1 VIRLNLTKMSGAQ
14 AVVEALQREGVEV
27 VFGYP
32 GGANIP
38 IYDALYDF
46 QNFQYTPLNEKGIR
60 HILARHEQSA
70 AHMADGYARASGR
83 VGVCMATS
91 GPGATNL
98 MTGLATAYMDSSP
111 VVAITGQV
119 PSFVIG
125 SDAFQ
130 ETDVVGMATS
140 VTKYA
145 FQPLCVRDVPYAI
158 KAAFYLATTRRP
170 QPVLVDVPKDVQQTE
185 DEVQFPEHVDF
196 PNYGPLPDPDPMVV
210 KTIGRAILGA
220 QRPVILAGGG
230 VKIANAYREL
240 QAFAELLVAPVVT
253 SFMGKGAFPENHPL
267 SLGCMGM
274 HGSERTNGLI
284 PECDVLLVV
293 GSRLS
298 DRTTGKIEKL
308 SPNTKV
314 IHIDVDKAEIGK
326 NYRLPVVSLVAD
338 AKKALQAL
346 IREVEACMMGRQREA
361 WVKRAQEVTVI
372 ARTECDGNG
381 SYLSGAETIKMLRRF
396 LPSKTIV
403 TTEVGQHQMWCEQH
417 FQVIEPRTFFSS
429 GGLGTMG
436 FGFPAALGAKVARSD
451 VPVFDVAG
459 DGSFLMTENSL
470 ATSVEEQIPVTVII
484 LNNRMLGMVAQWQ
497 RFFYNRR
504 YSAVHLG
511 RSPDFVKLAESYGA
525 EGVRAETLPELEA
538 AVNRAI
544 RSPVTTVIDVPISP
558 EENVLPMLPPGAGI
572 REMVVG

>member
-1 VIRLNLTKMSGAQ
+1 MSGAQ
-14 AVVEALQREGVEV
+14 AVVEALRREGVEV

-32 GGANIP
+32 GGGNMP

-46 QNFQYTPLNEKGIR
+46 QNFQYTPLNEKGLR

-119 PSFVIG
+119 PSYMIG

-130 ETDVVGMATS
+130 EADVVGMAAS
-140 VTKYA
+140 VTKYT
-145 FQPLCVRDVPYAI
+145 FQPLRVRDVPYSI
-158 KAAFYLATTRRP
+158 KAAFYLASTRRP
-170 QPVLVDVPKDVQQTE
+170 QPVLVDIPKDVQQNV
-185 DEVQFPEHVDF
+185 DEVEFPERVDF
-196 PNYGPLPDPDPMVV
+196 PNYQPLPDPDPTIV
-210 KTIGRAILGA
+210 KTISRAVLGA
-220 QRPVILAGGG
+220 ERPVIMAGGG
-230 VKIANAYREL
+230 VKMANAYREL
-240 QAFAELLVAPVVT
+240 QTFAELLMAPVVT

-274 HGSERTNGLI
+274 HGSERTNKLI
-284 PECDVLLVV
+284 PECDVFLMI

-298 DRTTGKIEKL
+298 DRTTGKIEKFA
-308 SPNTKV
+308 PNIKV
-314 IHIDVDKAEIGK
+314 IHIDADKAEIGK

-346 IREVEACMMGRQREA
+346 IREVEAGMMGLQRDA
-361 WVKRAQEVTVI
+361 WAKRAQEVVVM
-372 ARTECDGNG
+372 ARTEFDGDG
-381 SYLSGAETIKMLRRF
+381 TYLSGVETIKMLRRF
-396 LPSKTIV
+396 LPPKAIV

-436 FGFPAALGAKVARSD
+436 FGFPAALGAKVAKPDR
-451 VPVFDVAG
+451 PVFDIAG
-459 DGSFLMTENSL
+459 DGSFMMTENSL
-470 ATSVEEQIPVTVII
+470 ATSIEEQIPVTVVI

-497 RFFYNRR
+497 RHFYNRR
-504 YSAVHLG
+504 YCAVNLG
-511 RSPDFVKLAESYGA
+511 KSPDFVKLAESYGA
-525 EGVRAETLPELEA
+525 EGVRVETIPELES

-544 RSPVTTVIDVPISP
+544 SSPVTTVIEVPISP
-558 EENVLPMLPPGAGI
+558 EENVLPMLPPGAGLK
-572 REMVVG
+572 EMIIG